1 MNKKLLLLLVLVLV
15 LFFDVY
21 RHRDWLWLRPQESWA
36 PLKSEEPAFTPT
48 CDVTFRLLRER
59 KFAELEALTSE
70 HRGRNVKLGE
80 CDLLTL
86 DTFYGYFDFSS
97 STPDAYWESVAS
109 QLREWAKAYPESP
122 TPLVALGNLYI
133 NFGWNARGNGYADT
147 VTEQGSKLLDE
158 RVRQAKGYLEQAAAL
173 KIQDPCIYQDLVG
186 VALSLSDLP
195 REYMEQAYERGVAL
209 EPNFVSTYRAKAN
222 YLLPRWYGAPGE
234 WEAWLKKAADDRG
247 GKEGDI
253 IYAWV
258 ASDVARTEY
267 EDFFH
272 KTGADYPRM
281 KRGFEA
287 ALGLDGKNNY
297 DTNLNYLGFFACMAG
312 DRDTAVNSFKRMEG
326 HWMQSIWVS
335 SSYFNRC
342 RAWAADP
349 ILNANP
355 GPNPYAVR

>member
-1 MNKKLLLLLVLVLV
+1 MNKKLWLLIVLGLVLA
-15 LFFDVY
+15 FDVY
-21 RHRDWLWLRPQESWA
+21 RYRNWFWPKPEESWT
-36 PLKSEEPAFTPT
+36 PPRSEGPAFTPT
-48 CDVTFRLLRER
+48 RDETFRLLKER
-59 KFAELEALTSE
+59 KFDQLEALASK

-86 DTFYGYFDFSS
+86 ETFYSYFDFNS
-97 STPDAYWESVAS
+97 STPDDYWESIAS
-109 QLREWAKAYPESP
+109 QLEEWAKAYPESP
-122 TPLVALGNLYI
+122 TPLVALGDLYI
-133 NFGWNARGNGYADT
+133 NFGWHARGHGYADS
-147 VTEQGSKLLDE
+147 VTQQGWKLFDE
-158 RVRQAKGYLEQAAAL
+158 RFRKAQRYLEQAADL
-173 KIQDPCIYQDLVG
+173 RIQDPCTYQELIR
-186 VALSLSDLP
+186 VALGLGSLSRD
-195 REYMEQAYERGVAL
+195 YMEQAYERGVAL

-258 ASDVARTEY
+258 AGAVARTEY

-272 KTGADYPRM
+272 KTAADYPRM
-281 KRGFEA
+281 RRGFEA

-297 DTNLNYLGFFACMAG
+297 DANLNYLGFFACIAG
-312 DRDTAVNSFKRMEG
+312 DRDTAKNCFERMAG

-335 SSYFNRC
+335 SAYFNRC
-342 RAWAADP
+342 RAWATDP